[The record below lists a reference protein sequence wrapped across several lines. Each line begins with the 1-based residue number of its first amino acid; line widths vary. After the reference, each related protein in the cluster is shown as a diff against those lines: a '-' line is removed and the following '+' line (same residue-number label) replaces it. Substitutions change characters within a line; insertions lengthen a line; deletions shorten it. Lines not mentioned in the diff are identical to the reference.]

1 MKFLLKF
8 IEHSSKFSEQFSC
21 HCHYHIFV
29 CLVYQKYTYAQ
40 VSVLF
45 FFLKRKGAG
54 TKATPISDNTQKGVE
69 ISDEFW
75 CHLKYKHYSKQKAFE
90 NFGEGQLRTVKCSIF
105 CILNVDQ
112 SCVIWG
118 GEEEGKA
125 RENNKCVS
133 PPSSEMH
140 IRILQGW
147 CEAYQ
152 KSTKGLQE
160 SQQKVPLELELTTKL
175 CWHILTTSNL
185 WLGWKVDAILTDL
198 YKSMHSKVSLTTIKG
213 KSSFT

>member
-8 IEHSSKFSEQFSC
+8 IEHSSKFSKQFSC

-40 VSVLF
+40 VSGFF

-112 SCVIWG
+112 SCVIWVG
-118 GEEEGKA
+118 GRRRGRREKTINVYFLQVLKCISASYRAGA
-125 RENNKCVS
+125 R
-133 PPSSEMH
+133 P
-140 IRILQGW
+140 I
-147 CEAYQ
+147 
-152 KSTKGLQE
+152 KSL
-160 SQQKVPLELELTTKL
+160 L
-175 CWHILTTSNL
+175 
-185 WLGWKVDAILTDL
+185 
-198 YKSMHSKVSLTTIKG
+198 KVSRNLNRKFLWNWNLLQSYAGT
-213 KSSFT
+213 F